1 MKFPHPILFLLF
13 SHIFIHQPILAAET
27 LILTENQI
35 PARVRAQNPS
45 LAAARL
51 RIDDATARMMYAGRL
66 DNPTLQI
73 TPRFN
78 ASSKENGIE
87 LNLSQKFPLT
97 QRLGIEKK
105 LTVLELE
112 AAKLE
117 IKSAE
122 NQLIGEAHTTAI
134 QLLALQQRRALLQ
147 QQKEAASAF
156 ADSLEIAS
164 KKGEASPLDALQ
176 AKLTAPRC
184 DIEISILNAQE
195 QQHYAS
201 IKQLLG
207 MNINQK
213 LVIAGALESTSK
225 SSTKVISKH
234 PELAVAEWKELGAKQ
249 NLSLELAK
257 KTSDVSMGLVA
268 GYERNLDE
276 PLGMQNEGI
285 IGFQFS
291 IPLPLWNRN
300 EAHIQSAA
308 ATSTRRQLE
317 TKALQSK
324 ISLEAEAIQAEMT
337 EWKKLL
343 QQIDDTL
350 IPQIATQTRLTE
362 EAWQKGQVKLAD
374 LVRCREQAYT
384 IAMARLDALQNYQ
397 LARVR
402 FNTALGIN

>member
-1 MKFPHPILFLLF
+1 MKFLHLLLF
-13 SHIFIHQPILAAET
+13 FLSSLSLFPQPIFAAET
-27 LILTENQI
+27 LLLTENQI

-51 RIDDATARMMYAGRL
+51 HIDAAIARMKYAGRL

-78 ASSKENGIE
+78 AASKENGIE

-97 QRLGIEKK
+97 QRLSIEKK

-134 QLLALQQRRALLQ
+134 QLLALQQRRTLLQ

-176 AKLTAPRC
+176 AKLTAPRYE
-184 DIEISILNAQE
+184 IEISILNAQE
-195 QQHYAS
+195 QQHYAR
-201 IKQLLG
+201 IKQLFG
-207 MNINQK
+207 MQTMQN
-213 LVIAGALESTSK
+213 LVIAGSLEPPAASN
-225 SSTKVISKH
+225 TKVHTKH
-234 PELAVAEWKELGAKQ
+234 PELAVAEGKEQSAKQ

-257 KTSDVSMGLVA
+257 KTSDFSLGLVA

-300 EAHIQSAA
+300 EALIQA
-308 ATSTRRQLE
+308 ATASSTRRQLE

-350 IPQIATQTRLTE
+350 TPQIATQTRITE
-362 EAWQKGQVKLAD
+362 EAWQKGQVKLAE
-374 LVRCREQAYT
+374 LVRCREQAFT